1 LTSQLSLAILQQIVN
16 SKRLA
21 VNFKPFGDDLMPQRF
36 QVEVVET
43 GVRAI
48 CELLEKD
55 APRTCKA
62 LWKIIKQGYTA
73 NAVHARWSGPEV
85 VAYIPQKA
93 RQNVDPRKIGIEN
106 ATTYP
111 ARGDVCWMYFP
122 AGKYRLMKEEA
133 WDLAFIYGDEARFYI
148 PCGMVTMNVWAKIID
163 GLDEFSGECGQ
174 VYQGGRKTLR
184 LSALK
189 E

>member
-1 LTSQLSLAILQQIVN
+1 MA
-16 SKRLA
+16 K
-21 VNFKPFGDDLMPQRF
+21 RF
-36 QVEVVET
+36 QVEVLET
-43 GVRAI
+43 GVKVV
-48 CELLEKD
+48 CELLEKE

-62 LWKIIKQGYTA
+62 LWEIIKKGYTA

-85 VAYIPQKA
+85 VAYVPPEA
-93 RQNVDPRKIGIEN
+93 RGNVDPTKIGIEN

-122 AGKYRLMKEEA
+122 AGMYRLMKDEA
-133 WDLAFIYGDEARFYI
+133 WDLAFIYGDECRFYI
-148 PCGMVTMNVWAKIID
+148 PCGMVTMNVWAKVVE
-163 GLDEFSGECGQ
+163 GLDKLATECSQ